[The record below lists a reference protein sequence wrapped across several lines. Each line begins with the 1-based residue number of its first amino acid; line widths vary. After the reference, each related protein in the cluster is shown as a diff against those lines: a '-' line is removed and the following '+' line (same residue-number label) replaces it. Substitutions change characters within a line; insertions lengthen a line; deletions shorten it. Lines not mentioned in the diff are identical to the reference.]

1 MLHLN
6 TIDDSVHKLLLELSS
21 FNFLQQFALAG
32 GTSLALQI
40 GHRKSIDID
49 LFAFEDVNM
58 HEVSLFLENSFKNI
72 TIRRTTSVFIFC
84 SVNSIKC
91 DFVKH
96 SSHKLIKPIK
106 TTEGVRMF
114 SIEDIAA
121 MKLNAIC
128 GRGSKKDFYDIYS
141 LLKIFT
147 LKELLN
153 FYDYKFES
161 DNSWMALRSMIYFED
176 ADKQEEPQLVEKFP
190 DWDAIKKSLLKAVTN
205 FNPNA

>member
-21 FNFLQQFALAG
+21 FDFLQQFALAG

-58 HEVSLFLENSFKNI
+58 HEVSLLLENSFKNI
-72 TIRRTTSVFIFC
+72 TIRRTTPVFIFC
-84 SVNSIKC
+84 AVNSIKC
-91 DFVKH
+91 DLVKH
-96 SSHKLIKPIK
+96 SSHKLINPIK
-106 TTEGVRMF
+106 TADGVRMF
-114 SIEDIAA
+114 SVEDIAA

-141 LLKIFT
+141 LLKTFT
-147 LKELLN
+147 LKELLD
-153 FYDYKFES
+153 FYDYKFQS

-176 ADKQEEPQLVEKFP
+176 ADKQEEPELIEKFP
-190 DWDAIKKSLLKAVTN
+190 DWDAIKKSLLKTVTN
-205 FNPNA
+205 FNPNG